1 MKSFCLESSQK
12 FGSVHSVSTE
22 AFHYTDRST
31 CVYVCLHYV
40 FFPISKNHKHKKA
53 LEINSPPL
61 KKAQHIKVNSRLLF
75 VCYVRLNLTTATP

>member
-1 MKSFCLESSQK
+1 M
-12 FGSVHSVSTE
+12 
-22 AFHYTDRST
+22 
-31 CVYVCLHYV
+31 LHLIM
-40 FFPISKNHKHKKA
+40 FFFSISISKNHKHKKA